1 VRRLLSVLAV
11 AAALVG
17 AVVLTGAREA
27 DSTLK
32 TYEIEFD
39 NGFGLVEGGDLKVG
53 GVKAGQ
59 TTGFELTER
68 EPYRVIVTGEVTE
81 PGFEGLRRDA
91 ECAVRQQSL
100 IGEYFVDCDLGS
112 KEAPELPDGG
122 RIPVDQ
128 TSSTIPPDLI
138 NTVMRRPYRERF
150 RLIISELGAGLAG
163 RPEDL
168 NEVIRRAHPALK
180 ETTETLAVLR
190 SHNKMIRDFFADADR
205 VSAAV
210 EPVKED
216 VARWAEEAADT
227 TAIQASRSD
236 HLGRY
241 WNRLPE
247 FLAELDPT
255 MAELSRTASR
265 QVPTL
270 RKLGAAAPELERFL
284 RSAVPFARESRESI
298 DDLGGA
304 ADTGRTALRE
314 AREEV
319 AELAELSVE
328 APRLAKPLR
337 QFLQTI
343 DDRGRSTDNDPLAA
357 QLAPPAPDKTAYK
370 QGQGF
375 TGMESF
381 WNYIHWQTL
390 GINAFDE
397 FGHLLRIVAFTGGP
411 CSPYAANP
419 TKAQVDQCASWLGPT
434 QPGVLGQPDPTETQ
448 EAAALER
455 AAHREKAAA
464 APIGGG
470 HRGAGEPRATEPL
483 PGRPD
488 VSRPQI
494 VLPEDVQ
501 ELLDRL
507 RRRRPG
513 PELPAP
519 APGEVAPEQVPTE
532 LLDYLLGP

>member
-1 VRRLLSVLAV
+1 VRRVLSWLAV
-11 AAALVG
+11 AATVLG
-17 AVVLTGAREA
+17 AIVLTGAR
-27 DSTLK
+27 DTDPSLK
-32 TYEIEFD
+32 TYEIVFD
-39 NGFGLVEGGDLKVG
+39 NGFGLVEGGDLKIG

-59 TTGFELTER
+59 TTGFRLTKT
-68 EPYRVIVTGEVTE
+68 EPYRVIVTGQVTE
-81 PGFEGLRRDA
+81 PGFEGLRRDT

-112 KEAPELPDGG
+112 REEEELPDGG

-168 NEVIRRAHPALK
+168 NEVIRRAHPALR

-190 SHNKMIRDFFADADR
+190 RHNKLMRDFFADADR

-227 TAIQASRSD
+227 TAIQASRSER
-236 HLGRY
+236 LARY

-247 FLAELDPT
+247 FLGELEPT
-255 MAELSRTASR
+255 MAELSQTAER
-265 QVPTL
+265 QIPTL

-284 RSAVPFARESRESI
+284 RSTVPFARESRESI

-304 ADTGRTALRE
+304 ADAGFAAVRE

-343 DDRGRSTDNDPLAA
+343 DDRRRATDRDPLAA
-357 QLAPPAPDKTAYK
+357 QLAPPSPDKTAADA
-370 QGQGF
+370 GTGF

-381 WNYIHWQTL
+381 WNYIYWQTL

-419 TKAQVDQCASWLGPT
+419 TQEQVDECNSWLGPT
-434 QPGVLGQPDPTETQ
+434 QPGVLGQPDPTEREEGGPLQRASQ
-448 EAAALER
+448 EQPAEDDS
-455 AAHREKAAA
+455 
-464 APIGGG
+464 
-470 HRGAGEPRATEPL
+470 HRGAGQPRATSPL
-483 PGRPD
+483 PGERD
-488 VSRPQI
+488 ISRPQI
-494 VLPEDVQ
+494 VLPEDVR

-507 RRRRPG
+507 GRDAPAA
-513 PELPAP
+513 PQLPAP
-519 APGEVAPEQVPTE
+519 GRGPAVPVPTE

>member
-1 VRRLLSVLAV
+1 VLAV
-11 AAALVG
+11 VAVIVG
-17 AVVLTGAREA
+17 AIVLTGAREA
-27 DSTLK
+27 ERTLK
-32 TYEIEFD
+32 TYEIELD
-39 NGFGLVEGGDLKVG
+39 NGFGLVEGGDLKIG

-59 TTGFELTER
+59 TSGFELTKR
-68 EPYRVIVTGEVTE
+68 EPYHVIVTGEITE

-91 ECAVRQQSL
+91 ECDVRQQSL

-122 RIPVDQ
+122 RIPVEQ
-128 TSSTIPPDLI
+128 TSGTIPPDLI

-168 NEVIRRAHPALK
+168 NEVIRRAHPALR
-180 ETTETLAVLR
+180 ETTETLAILR
-190 SHNKMIRDFFADADR
+190 SHNTMIRDFFADADR
-205 VSAAV
+205 ISAAV

-216 VARWAEEAADT
+216 VAKWAEEAADT

-236 HLGRY
+236 RLGRY

-247 FLAELDPT
+247 FLGELEPT
-255 MAELSRTASR
+255 MAELSLTASR

-284 RSAVPFARESRESI
+284 RSTVPFARASRESI
-298 DDLGGA
+298 DDLGDA
-304 ADTGRTALRE
+304 TETGLSAMRE
-314 AREEV
+314 SREEV
-319 AELAELSVE
+319 AELAELSVN

-343 DDRGRSTDNDPLAA
+343 DDRVRSTDSDPLAA
-357 QLAPPAPDKTAYK
+357 QTSPPAPDKTAY
-370 QGQGF
+370 QDGRGF

-381 WNYIHWQTL
+381 WNYIYWQTL

-419 TKAQVDQCASWLGPT
+419 TKDQIAECASWLGPT
-434 QPGVLGQPDPTETQ
+434 QPGVDGQFDPTEKN
-448 EAAALER
+448 EASPTT
-455 AAHREKAAA
+455 AAHRDQAAA
-464 APIGGG
+464 APNGGG

-483 PGRPD
+483 PGQRD
-488 VSRPQI
+488 LSRPQ
-494 VLPEDVQ
+494 VTLPEDVQ

-507 RRRRPG
+507 QRTRPDTA
-513 PELPAP
+513 LPAP
-519 APGEVAPEQVPTE
+519 TEGAPQEIPTE
-532 LLDYLLGP
+532 LLEYLLGP

>member
-1 VRRLLSVLAV
+1 VRRILSTLAV
-11 AAALVG
+11 VAAVAGALL
-17 AVVLTGAREA
+17 LTGARDTEH
-27 DSTLK
+27 SLK
-32 TYEIEFD
+32 TYEIVFD
-39 NGFGLVEGGDLKVG
+39 NGFGLVEGGDLKIG

-59 TTGFELTER
+59 TTGFELTKS
-68 EPYRVIVTGEVTE
+68 EPYRVIVTAAVSE
-81 PGFEGLRRDA
+81 PGFETLRRDA

-112 KEAPELPDGG
+112 REAPELPDGG
-122 RIPVDQ
+122 RIPVSQ

-168 NEVIRRAHPALK
+168 NEVIRRAHPALR

-190 SHNKMIRDFFADADR
+190 EHNTMIRDFFKDADR

-227 TAIQASRSD
+227 TAIQASRSER
-236 HLGRY
+236 LGQY

-247 FLAELDPT
+247 FLTELEPT
-255 MAELSRTASR
+255 MAELSLTAER

-270 RKLGAAAPELERFL
+270 RKLGEAAPELERFL
-284 RSAVPFARESRESI
+284 RSTVPFARESRESI

-304 ADTGRTALRE
+304 ADAGLKAVRE
-314 AREEV
+314 SREEV
-319 AELAELSVE
+319 AELADLSRE

-343 DDRGRSTDNDPLAA
+343 DDRRRSTDNDPLAA
-357 QLAPPAPDKTAYK
+357 ELAPPAPDKTAYK
-370 QGQGF
+370 QGRGF

-381 WNYIHWQTL
+381 WNYIYWQTL

-419 TKAQVDQCASWLGPT
+419 TQDQVDECASWLGPT
-434 QPGVLGQPDPTETQ
+434 QPGVLGQPDPTEKT
-448 EAAALER
+448 EASALER
-455 AAHREKAAA
+455 AAHREQAAA
-464 APIGGG
+464 APNGGG

-483 PGRPD
+483 PGQPD
-488 VSRPQI
+488 LSRPQI
-494 VLPEDVQ
+494 VVPEDVQ

-507 RRRRPG
+507 GGRRPG
-513 PELPAP
+513 VEAP
-519 APGEVAPEQVPTE
+519 APGQPLPENVPTE